1 MLIGMYLLLTQN
13 FLKCLRKELLSDKYL
28 NRRAA
33 FINLK
38 KARTEFRNGS
48 PKNLKIKNLNSGINF
63 NIPSTTHISIIDA
76 DGNAVALTSSI
87 EFAFG
92 SGKTVGG
99 FFLNNQLTDFSF
111 LSHNQKGKKI
121 ANSVE
126 PKKSLGL
133 VWLLL

>member
-1 MLIGMYLLLTQN
+1 MEA
-13 FLKCLRKELLSDKYL
+13 LKV
-28 NRRAA
+28 
-33 FINLK
+33 
-38 KARTEFRNGS
+38 
-48 PKNLKIKNLNSGINF
+48 LKIKNLKSGINF

-111 LSHNQKGKKI
+111 F
-121 ANSVE
+121 
-126 PKKSLGL
+126 KS
-133 VWLLL
+133 